1 MDIRGINADMTAL
14 KTAYGILFAVLWMAK
29 GYITAW
35 MKGL

>member
-1 MDIRGINADMTAL
+1 MKIVL

-29 GYITAW
+29 GAITSW